1 MGLDI
6 SVYTDA
12 KPLEEQ
18 PAKDADGHW
27 PESVWDLD
35 GAVYAWAD
43 EGNERS
49 LRGLSPETWYSAA
62 YSHGFRAGSYS
73 GYNRFREDLCRAA
86 LGVEPR
92 KVWNDAAAYTER
104 PFYELIN
111 FSDCEGT
118 IGPEAAADL
127 YRDFGEQEEAVL
139 AAVAGTLD
147 EMDLEWFAGLYAEW
161 KEAFRVASQ
170 GHGIVEFH

>member
-18 PAKDADGHW
+18 PVKDADGYW
-27 PESVWDLD
+27 SDSVWDLD
-35 GAVYAWAD
+35 GAVYAN
-43 EGNERS
+43 GNNERS
-49 LRGLSPETWYSAA
+49 LRGLLPETWYSAK

-92 KVWNDAAAYTER
+92 EVWSSPAAYEEK

-127 YRDFGEQEEAVL
+127 YRDFEDQEAAVL
-139 AAVAGTLD
+139 AAAAAAL
-147 EMDLEWFAGLYAEW
+147 EEQDLEWFAGLYAEW
-161 KEAFRVASQ
+161 KNAFRVASE
-170 GHGIVEFH
+170 GHGLVEFH